1 MKLQAAGRRSN
12 PAACFV
18 LLAHVRKLRCAIRL
32 ERLPTYRNV
41 KCDENLKAE
50 HFNCVK
56 RGASLYLIKSHRAI
70 DRAGWSSLVARRAH
84 NPEVVGSNP
93 APATKHFRRPEVN
106 SSGLFLFFQTLGGP
120 EAVPG
125 PSKF

>member
-18 LLAHVRKLRCAIRL
+18 LLAHVRKLHCAIRL

-93 APATKHFRRPEVN
+93 APATKYFRRSEVN
-106 SSGLFLFFQTLGGP
+106 SSGLFLF
-120 EAVPG
+120 
-125 PSKF
+125 S

>member
-18 LLAHVRKLRCAIRL
+18 LLAHVRKPRCAIRL
-32 ERLPTYRNV
+32 EGLPTYRNV

-93 APATKHFRRPEVN
+93 APATKYFRRPEVN
-106 SSGLFLFFQTLGGP
+106 SSGLFLF
-120 EAVPG
+120 
-125 PSKF
+125 S

>member
-93 APATKHFRRPEVN
+93 APATKHFRRPEVD
-106 SSGLFLFFQTLGGP
+106 SSGLFLFFQS
-120 EAVPG
+120 A
-125 PSKF
+125 SKNAGSRIGAE

>member
-56 RGASLYLIKSHRAI
+56 RGASLY
-70 DRAGWSSLVARRAH
+70 
-84 NPEVVGSNP
+84 
-93 APATKHFRRPEVN
+93 
-106 SSGLFLFFQTLGGP
+106 
-120 EAVPG
+120 
-125 PSKF
+125 